1 MKKEVHDHKEVKEE
15 PKAQYNISVE
25 DFNKMLESTN
35 KLVNRVDK
43 LVSLFEEASKHVGE
57 AETTEQRINELTNKL
72 ESLLEQNKSIARGL
86 ILLEKYVRGKTEFT
100 RPSGEKVQE
109 YSGI

>member
-57 AETTEQRINELTNKL
+57 VESTEAKVQELAKRLET
-72 ESLLEQNKSIARGL
+72 LLEQNKIIAQGL
-86 ILLEKYVRGKTEFT
+86 VLLEKYIRGKTGLQSSQ
-100 RPSGEKVQE
+100 PGSMQQQ
-109 YSGI
+109 YS